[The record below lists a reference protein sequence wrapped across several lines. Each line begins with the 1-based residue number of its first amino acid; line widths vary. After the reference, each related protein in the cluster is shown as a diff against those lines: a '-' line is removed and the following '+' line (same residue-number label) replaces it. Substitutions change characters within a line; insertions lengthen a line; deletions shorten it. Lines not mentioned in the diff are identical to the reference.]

1 MPTVLVKSDLDLNE
15 NKNGT
20 MIIENETS
28 SIKSRPHSSESSE
41 GESHKEYLLEDEKM
55 GGNCLGYKLTG
66 CNAPV
71 ADLKIKTKIETTL
84 IVILFAFITAL
95 VLSIIIIYLYST
107 YSLMMALFKTFY
119 TMWKDSLNL
128 QLQVVFDKL
137 DLPFKIPEVN

>member
-1 MPTVLVKSDLDLNE
+1 MPTAFIERNLDLNE
-15 NKNGT
+15 NKHGN
-20 MIIENETS
+20 MIIENEKS
-28 SIKSRPHSSESSE
+28 SIRSCPQRNDSEHD
-41 GESHKEYLLEDEKM
+41 SHTEYLLEDEKI

-84 IVILFAFITAL
+84 IVILFGFITAL

-107 YSLMMALFKTFY
+107 YSLMMALAKTFY

-128 QLQVVFDKL
+128 NLQVVLDQL
-137 DLPFKIPEVN
+137 DLPFKIPEVH